1 LDAFGYLS
9 VLLSIIVGIGLT
21 QILTASGRLIQH
33 RQFVR
38 FYWPPLVWAA
48 LLVVIYVQTWWA
60 MFGLREQ
67 ANWTF
72 LGFLVVL
79 AQTVTLYMM
88 AALVLPEE
96 VGDRGVDLR
105 THYERQSRWFFSF
118 LLATLL
124 VSISKDLVLSGQLPR
139 PENLAFHIFL
149 VAACISAIVIRRP
162 RFHEWFAVLGTVSIA
177 VYIAA
182 LFTRL
187 R

>member
-1 LDAFGYLS
+1 MDAFGYLS

-21 QILTASGRLIQH
+21 QILTASGRLIRH

-38 FYWPPLVWAA
+38 FYWPPLLWAGI
-48 LLVVIYVQTWWA
+48 LVVIYVQTWWS

-67 ANWTF
+67 TSWDF

-96 VGDRGVDLR
+96 VGDHAVDLR
-105 THYERQSRWFFSF
+105 THYERQSSWFFSF
-118 LLATLL
+118 RVATLL
-124 VSISKDLVLSGQLPR
+124 VSILKDLVLAGRLPR

-149 VAACISAIVIRRP
+149 IIMCIAAIVIRRP
-162 RFHEWFAVLGTVSIA
+162 RFHEGLAVLGAVSIT

-182 LFTRL
+182 LFARL
-187 R
+187 Q